1 VADRPNTQL
10 SGKRILK
17 NTVGQVDKKIEDF
30 RTTFLELHNAFVA
43 EATVTTEITA
53 LQILDGV
60 GIISANIDGIAT
72 QLKWVSS
79 QVSDAGTSS
88 WYLKGHRSD
97 GVITELD
104 ARIREIPYGA
114 GSRFT
119 PEKGCLTGTRSAFL
133 DYIIDWAN
141 DPTSERCLVLFGQAG
156 TGKSSIA
163 HEIARRFNTMHR
175 LTSSFIF
182 LRKEQSKREAY
193 QLFTSLARDLA
204 DRYPSFKAALGAAV
218 KDNTSLRVGTRDYE
232 TLFQSLILEPL
243 KDLRIVGPIIVI
255 IDALDE
261 SGDVTRENGLH
272 TFLVKAL
279 SKLPSNFRVL
289 ITSRPE
295 HAIESAFVGVGS
307 TGIKVKY
314 MSDSNLAARTDNDIL
329 AFFQKKLPSDEF
341 NNYCGKL
348 AERAEGLFQWAAVAC
363 GYILDP
369 PESFGFSQTEC
380 INHLLKL
387 TADRHGQDPLD
398 ELYREVLE
406 GYFTLERSQLLFRSA
421 VGQLICSVEPLSL
434 RSLTTLRQ
442 HTPSSSASSSNAV
455 VVLLR
460 RLGSLLSN
468 VNSSDENLPIIP
480 LHTSFRDFITDQTK
494 SGERFCVSLDDAHHQ
509 LASSCLGLLLD
520 GLKFNICNLETSYLA
535 NKDIP
540 DLDSRVDKHI
550 PPALLYA
557 CRFWDNHL
565 AHTHFE
571 MELFRKVQ
579 SFAEEKLLFWFEA
592 LSLTSNLGHA
602 PAAFSVLKVWLG
614 GQDVSTIIE
623 SMRQTTN
630 SS

>member
-30 RTTFLELHNAFVA
+30 RTTFLELHNAFVD
-43 EATVTTEITA
+43 EANGDHRDNCSPNSGRRGNNFG
-53 LQILDGV
+53 QISIQL
-60 GIISANIDGIAT
+60 DGIAT

-204 DRYPSFKAALGAAV
+204 DRYPSFKAALGAVV

-261 SGDVTRENGLH
+261 SGGRN
-272 TFLVKAL
+272 
-279 SKLPSNFRVL
+279 
-289 ITSRPE
+289 SRKWPT
-295 HAIESAFVGVGS
+295 H
-307 TGIKVKY
+307 
-314 MSDSNLAARTDNDIL
+314 
-329 AFFQKKLPSDEF
+329 
-341 NNYCGKL
+341 
-348 AERAEGLFQWAAVAC
+348 
-363 GYILDP
+363 
-369 PESFGFSQTEC
+369 SF
-380 INHLLKL
+380 LLKPSL
-387 TADRHGQDPLD
+387 N
-398 ELYREVLE
+398 YR
-406 GYFTLERSQLLFRSA
+406 
-421 VGQLICSVEPLSL
+421 
-434 RSLTTLRQ
+434 
-442 HTPSSSASSSNAV
+442 
-455 VVLLR
+455 
-460 RLGSLLSN
+460 
-468 VNSSDENLPIIP
+468 PI
-480 LHTSFRDFITDQTK
+480 F
-494 SGERFCVSLDDAHHQ
+494 V
-509 LASSCLGLLLD
+509 
-520 GLKFNICNLETSYLA
+520 
-535 NKDIP
+535 
-540 DLDSRVDKHI
+540 
-550 PPALLYA
+550 
-557 CRFWDNHL
+557 
-565 AHTHFE
+565 
-571 MELFRKVQ
+571 
-579 SFAEEKLLFWFEA
+579 
-592 LSLTSNLGHA
+592 
-602 PAAFSVLKVWLG
+602 FS
-614 GQDVSTIIE
+614 
-623 SMRQTTN
+623 
-630 SS
+630 